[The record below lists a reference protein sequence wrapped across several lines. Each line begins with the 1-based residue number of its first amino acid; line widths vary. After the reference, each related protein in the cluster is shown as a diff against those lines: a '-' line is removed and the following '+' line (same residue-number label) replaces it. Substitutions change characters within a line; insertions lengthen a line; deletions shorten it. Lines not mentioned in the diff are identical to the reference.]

1 MISMDNRKIM
11 KTKVLFTLLFAAAIT
26 LILAKEKSTRR
37 LISGNRTAKGEQSPA
52 VFK

>member
-1 MISMDNRKIM
+1 MNNRKIM
-11 KTKVLFTLLFAAAIT
+11 KTKVLFTLLFAAAIA

-37 LISGNRTAKGEQSPA
+37 LISGNRMAKKVRSPS